1 MFLKLHKIPPMDH
14 REKEKPKFPIDFEMC
29 INYNL
34 DRTAEFKLPFEPKF
48 KDGTYPSKKID
59 RK

>member
-1 MFLKLHKIPPMDH
+1 MDH